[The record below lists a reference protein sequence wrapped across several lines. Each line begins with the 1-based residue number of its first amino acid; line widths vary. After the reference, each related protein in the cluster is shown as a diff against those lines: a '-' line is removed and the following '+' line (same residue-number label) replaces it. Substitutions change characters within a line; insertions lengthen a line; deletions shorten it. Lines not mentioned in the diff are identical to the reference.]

1 MAGTLTADFIKHYEG
16 GAVIHG
22 GVRLPGGAHSVT
34 VLFGP
39 SGCGKTTVLRCLA
52 GLERPERGVIHFGDE
67 TWFDA
72 KAGVFLTPQQR
83 GIGLVF
89 QDYALFPH
97 LDVTANIAY
106 GLTKLAKIDRQAR
119 VEAVVER
126 YRLGSVARQFPRQLS
141 GGQQQR
147 VALARAVVCRPR
159 LLLLD
164 EPLSAL
170 DTALREDLR
179 ADLCQQL
186 RALDIPVMLVT
197 HDRAE
202 ARLLGDQLV
211 VMYGGKVQQAGTAG
225 DVFTRP
231 ANADVARALGLAV
244 V

>member
-1 MAGTLTADFIKHYEG
+1 MADPLTADFTKRFEG
-16 GAVIHG
+16 SLLIHG
-22 GVRLPGGAHSVT
+22 RVEMPSDHHSIT

-52 GLERPERGVIHFGDE
+52 GLEKPERGRIHFGGE

-72 KAGVFLTPQQR
+72 AGNIHLSPQRR

-97 LDVTANIAY
+97 LDVEQNVGY
-106 GLTKLAKIDRQAR
+106 GLRSLAARERASLVGEVLDRYGLAAHAR
-119 VEAVVER
+119 KR
-126 YRLGSVARQFPRQLS
+126 PRQLS

-147 VALARAVVCRPR
+147 VALARAIVRRPR

-164 EPLSAL
+164 EPLAAL

-179 ADLCQQL
+179 EDL
-186 RALDIPVMLVT
+186 RAQLDALSIPVLLVT

-202 ARLLGDQLV
+202 ARLLADQLI
-211 VMYGGKVQQAGTAG
+211 VMHQGEVRQAGRAAE
-225 DVFTRP
+225 VFANP
-231 ANADVARALGLAV
+231 ASPEVARALGV
-244 V
+244 

>member
-1 MAGTLTADFIKHYEG
+1 MARTLTADFIKHYEG

-52 GLERPERGVIHFGDE
+52 GLERPERGVIHFGGE

-72 KAGVFLTPQQR
+72 EAGVCLTPQQR
-83 GIGLVF
+83 GIGFVF

-106 GLTKLAKIDRQAR
+106 GLTKLDKAERQAR
-119 VEAVVER
+119 VEAVITR
-126 YRLGSVARQFPRQLS
+126 YDLSGVAQQFPRQLS

-179 ADLCQQL
+179 TGLCQQL
-186 RALDIPVMLVT
+186 RELDIPVMLVT

-211 VMYGGKVQQAGTAG
+211 VMHGGKVQQAGSAEE
-225 DVFTRP
+225 VFTRP
-231 ANADVARALGLAV
+231 ANAEVARALGVASG
-244 V
+244 

>member
-1 MAGTLTADFIKHYEG
+1 MAGTLTADFIKHYPG

-22 GVRLPGGAHSVT
+22 SASLRGDSHSMT

-52 GLERPERGVIHFGDE
+52 GLERPEKGEIRFGDE
-67 TWFDA
+67 TWLDA
-72 KAGVFLTPQQR
+72 KAGVCLTPQQR
-83 GIGLVF
+83 GIGFVF

-97 LDVTANIAY
+97 LDVAANIGYA
-106 GLTKLAKIDRQAR
+106 LANLPKSERRAR
-119 VEAVVER
+119 VEEIMMR
-126 YRLGSVARQFPRQLS
+126 YDIAGLGRLLPRQLS

-147 VALARAVVCRPR
+147 VALARAVVRRPR

-186 RALDIPVMLVT
+186 RRLELPVILVT

-211 VMYGGKVQQAGTAG
+211 VMHGGQVQQAGSAA
-225 DVFTRP
+225 DVFARP
-231 ANADVARALGLAV
+231 ANAEVARALGV
-244 V
+244 

>member
-1 MAGTLTADFIKHYEG
+1 MAATLTADFTKHFDG
-16 GAVIHG
+16 RVLIHG
-22 GVRLPGGAHSVT
+22 RLEMPCDHHSIT

-52 GLERPERGVIHFGDE
+52 GLEKPEQGRIHFGGK

-72 KAGVFLTPQQR
+72 AENIHLSPQRR

-97 LDVTANIAY
+97 LDVEQNVGY
-106 GLTKLAKIDRQAR
+106 GLSSMARHERAALVLETLA
-119 VEAVVER
+119 R
-126 YRLGSVARQFPRQLS
+126 YGLAAHAGKRPRQLS

-147 VALARAVVCRPR
+147 VALARAVVRRPR

-164 EPLSAL
+164 EPLAAL

-179 ADLCQQL
+179 DDL
-186 RALDIPVMLVT
+186 RAQLDSLDIPVLLVT

-202 ARLLGDQLV
+202 ARLLGDQLI
-211 VMYGGKVQQAGTAG
+211 VMHQGTVQQTGSAEEVIAN
-225 DVFTRP
+225 P
-231 ANADVARALGLAV
+231 ASPEVARALGV
-244 V
+244 

>member
-1 MAGTLTADFIKHYEG
+1 MADTLTADFTKQFDG
-16 GAVIHG
+16 PVLIHG
-22 GVRLPGGAHSVT
+22 RLEMPCDRHSIT

-52 GLERPERGVIHFGDE
+52 GLEKPQQGTIRFAAE
-67 TWFDA
+67 TWFA
-72 KAGVFLTPQQR
+72 AAENIHLSPQRR

-97 LDVTANIAY
+97 LDVEQNVSY
-106 GLTKLAKIDRQAR
+106 GLSSMTRHERAALVRETLVRYGLAAHAGKR
-119 VEAVVER
+119 
-126 YRLGSVARQFPRQLS
+126 PRQLS

-147 VALARAVVCRPR
+147 VALARAIVRRPR

-164 EPLSAL
+164 EPLAAL

-179 ADLCQQL
+179 DDL
-186 RALDIPVMLVT
+186 RAQLDSLEIPVLLVT

-211 VMYGGKVQQAGTAG
+211 VMHQGTVQQAGSAEE
-225 DVFTRP
+225 VFENP
-231 ANADVARALGLAV
+231 ASPEVARALGV
-244 V
+244 